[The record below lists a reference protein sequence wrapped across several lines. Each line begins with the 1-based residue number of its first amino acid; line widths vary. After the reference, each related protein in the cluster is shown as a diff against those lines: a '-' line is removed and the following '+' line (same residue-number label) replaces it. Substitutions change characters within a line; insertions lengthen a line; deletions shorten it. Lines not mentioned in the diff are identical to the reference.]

1 MGQIGQCSHP
11 AQAMDDRVSP
21 ALDQRIRF
29 CTASDGTRIAYATS
43 GRGQPL
49 VKAANWLSHL
59 EHDGKSPV
67 WRHWI
72 RELSRDHTLVRYDER
87 GCGLSDWTVDEFS
100 LEAWVRD
107 LEAVVDDLEL
117 DRFPLLGISQ
127 GGPIAIAYALRH
139 PERVSRLILYGSYA
153 RGQAHRDLS
162 DREREERELLLE
174 LIRLGWGK
182 DHDAFRQVFTRLFIP
197 EGTPEQIQW
206 FNELQR
212 VSATPENAARM
223 CDAFHMLDVRDMV
236 PRLDLP
242 TLVLHATGD
251 LRIPF
256 NEGRLLASTIPG
268 AAFVPLESRNHL
280 LLESEPAWPRF
291 LREVRAFL
299 GVPAGIATDPAARR
313 RRIEALF
320 DEVLDLAPGDR
331 APILARG
338 SADDPELRHEVEALL
353 EAAGQSG
360 VTGRL
365 AGALVG
371 PPALDSAP
379 PPVTVSQYE
388 IVGRVGGGGMGIV
401 YKARDPRLQRFV
413 ALKYLPASLGA
424 DPELKHRFLREAKTI
439 ASFDHPNLCTVF
451 EVAEPEAGQL
461 VIVMPYYEGE
471 TLKQKIARGPLP
483 VAEALEYGLQVARG
497 LEHAHAAGVVHRD
510 IKPANIVVTS
520 GGHVKILD
528 FGIAKVAAANANL
541 TRTGAVLGTISYMS
555 PEQACGDPVDHRTD
569 LWAVGV
575 VLYEMLAG
583 RLPFTAESMEALFY
597 AIQWRDPEPLA
608 ALRPD
613 VPPAVEELVHRLLE
627 KEPAR
632 RYADARAL
640 APALETLRVEAAA
653 VPPPADKQP
662 AGQDRAPARKRRGS
676 PRAGRPPFS

>member
-1 MGQIGQCSHP
+1 M
-11 AQAMDDRVSP
+11 SP
-21 ALDQRIRF
+21 AVDQQIRF
-29 CTASDGTRIAYATS
+29 CTSSDGSRIAYATS
-43 GRGQPL
+43 GHGPPL

-59 EHDGKSPV
+59 EHDGNSPV

-100 LEAWVRD
+100 LDAWVRD

-127 GGPIAIAYALRH
+127 GGPIAIAYAIRH

-162 DREREERELLLE
+162 DREREERELLLR
-174 LIRLGWGK
+174 LIRVGWGK

-197 EGTPEQIQW
+197 EGTAEQMHW

-212 VSATPENAARM
+212 VSATPESAARM
-223 CDAFHMLDVRDMV
+223 CDAFHLLDVRDLV

-242 TLVLHATGD
+242 TLVLHGTGD

-268 AAFVPLESRNHL
+268 AGFVPLESRNHL

-291 LREVRAFL
+291 LREVRTFL
-299 GVPAGIATDPAARR
+299 GVPADTAGDPAARR

-320 DEVLDLAPGDR
+320 DEVLDLTPGDR
-331 APILARG
+331 ARILAQG
-338 SADDPELRHEVEALL
+338 SAGDPELRREVEALL
-353 EAAGQSG
+353 EAAGR
-360 VTGRL
+360 TGITGKL

-371 PPALDSAP
+371 PAAHHPAP
-379 PPVTVSQYE
+379 PPVVVSQYE
-388 IVGRVGGGGMGIV
+388 IVERVGGGGMGIV

-413 ALKYLPASLGA
+413 ALKYLPASVGA
-424 DPELKHRFLREAKTI
+424 NPELKHRFLREAKTI
-439 ASFDHPNLCTVF
+439 ASLDHPNLCTIF

-471 TLKQKIARGPLP
+471 TLRQKIARGPLP
-483 VAEALEYGLQVARG
+483 VAEALEYALQVARG
-497 LEHAHAAGVVHRD
+497 LDHAHAAGVVHRD
-510 IKPANIVVTS
+510 IKPANIVVTP
-520 GGHVKILD
+520 GGQVKILD
-528 FGIAKVAAANANL
+528 FGIAKVAAANADL
-541 TRTGAVLGTISYMS
+541 TRTGAVLGTLSYMS

-575 VLYEMLAG
+575 VLYEMLTG
-583 RLPFTAESMEALFY
+583 RPPFRAESMEALFY
-597 AIQWRDPEPLA
+597 AIQWRDPGPLG

-613 VPPAVEELVHRLLE
+613 VPPGVVELVHRLLE

-632 RYADARAL
+632 RYEDARAL
-640 APALETLRVEAAA
+640 APALEALRVEATAA
-653 VPPPADKQP
+653 PAP
-662 AGQDRAPARKRRGS
+662 RAPVIADRQGY
-676 PRAGRPPFS
+676 P